1 MIPPVSVA
9 YHSSTLAAEPQTITL
24 VGHRARLGR
33 FLLISTLL
41 GAALVPFAM
50 PAARASTTKPS
61 TPFRVGAVPAGFELV
76 AAGTGTQGQ
85 EWGVDESGTDEP
97 FTVLAPDG
105 DPESDRRVVVSVTG
119 FRGYQGG
126 LGQASQGYFD
136 NSEQFRL
143 RGDRAIYAPGGERF
157 GRVYWADLVVAVEPD
172 LAIRVTS
179 PEATRDELATI
190 AERVRPAGRSKAPR
204 VPDPPNGLEVVGSV
218 DADVVAARYPAISD
232 QDAVIPG
239 LETAHSIGWTGPGD
253 RRLTV
258 MTVPGKRSTLDAA
271 HSLPALPVGRIYT
284 TRDVESGDRP
294 GVLLE
299 PSPPQAPGYERRTLI
314 TQAKF
319 GGLVIVSASG
329 ETAPSAEELA
339 TIAESVSP
347 VSDEEWADFVAASAT
362 SVLTPDPG
370 AVELARGTAGDVEW
384 LFQARP
390 RRDVNPPG
398 MMIDGDPD
406 AIVAD
411 PCLKLSNRRRLCPGS
426 GISGGTDFILDTGSS
441 RPEDTYGVPEFVVV
455 STSTPGAAIRIE
467 TKVETATGP
476 LYPLPSGL
484 WAGIVFVAEPGIA
497 GCAPINP
504 NLTINVMRVDVLD
517 TRGEVVRC
525 LGLPSPS

>member
-1 MIPPVSVA
+1 MG
-9 YHSSTLAAEPQTITL
+9 SSTGA
-24 VGHRARLGR
+24 
-33 FLLISTLL
+33 
-41 GAALVPFAM
+41 GAAMA
-50 PAARASTTKPS
+50 ASARAAKSS
-61 TPFRVGAVPAGFELV
+61 TPFRVAAIPAGFELV

-97 FTVLAPDG
+97 FTVLSPDA
-105 DPESDRRVVVSVTG
+105 DPKSDRRVVVSVTG

-157 GRVYWADLVVAVEPD
+157 GRTYWADLVVAVEPD

-179 PEATRDELATI
+179 PNATRDELAAI
-190 AERVRPAGRSKAPR
+190 AARVRPAGRTKAPR
-204 VPDPPNGLEVVGSV
+204 VANPPNGLEVVGSV
-218 DADVVAARYPAISD
+218 DADVVVARYPAISD

-239 LETAHSIGWTGPGD
+239 LETAHSIGWTGPGN

-258 MTVPGKRSTLDAA
+258 MTVPGKRSTLDAV
-271 HSLPALPVGRIYT
+271 HSLPAIPAGRIYT
-284 TRDVESGDRP
+284 TRNVEVGDRP

-299 PSPPQAPGYERRTLI
+299 PIPPQAPGYERRTLI
-314 TQAKF
+314 TQPKF

-347 VSDEEWADFVAASAT
+347 VSEEEWADFVAASAR

-370 AVELARGTAGDVEW
+370 AVELARGTAGNVEW

-390 RRDVNPPG
+390 RRDVSPAG
-398 MMIDGDPD
+398 LTIDGDPD

-426 GISGGTDFILDTGSS
+426 GLSGGSDFILDTGSA

-455 STSTPGAAIRIE
+455 STSTEGAALRIE
-467 TKVETATGP
+467 TRVETATGP
-476 LYPLPSGL
+476 LYPLPNGL
-484 WAGIVFVAEPGIA
+484 WAGIVFVADPGIA
-497 GCAPINP
+497 GCAAINRDLP
-504 NLTINVMRVDVLD
+504 SSVMRVEVLD

-525 LGLPSPS
+525 LGLPAPS